1 MHLHQFL
8 NTYSA
13 GRVLDVATGRG
24 GFAAEFVQHVK
35 EFDELVG
42 IDSVDRNA
50 EAFARAFEGQPRVSF
65 GCMDAARL
73 DFPDASFD
81 TVCMA
86 YSLHHMDDPARVL
99 AEMRRV
105 LKPGGCCILVEMFSD
120 NQRETQLTHVL
131 LHHWWAAVD
140 SAGGVSHRE
149 TYPRAALVALL
160 EQTGL
165 AWQFSDECDLESDPL
180 DPDGIRQLD
189 GIVDQYIQ
197 RAQGLPGA
205 EALIQ
210 RGEELRKRLSEVGF
224 HGATA
229 LVGIGRKNTG

>member
-24 GFAAEFVQHVK
+24 GFASEFVQHVK

-42 IDSVDRNA
+42 IDSAERSA

-65 GCMDAARL
+65 RCMDAARL

-86 YSLHHMDDPARVL
+86 YSLHHMEQPARVL

-149 TYPRAALVALL
+149 TYTRVALVALL

-189 GIVDQYIQ
+189 GIIDQYIQ

-210 RGEELRKRLSEVGF
+210 RGEALRKRIREVGF

-229 LVGIGRKNTG
+229 LVAIGRKNAG